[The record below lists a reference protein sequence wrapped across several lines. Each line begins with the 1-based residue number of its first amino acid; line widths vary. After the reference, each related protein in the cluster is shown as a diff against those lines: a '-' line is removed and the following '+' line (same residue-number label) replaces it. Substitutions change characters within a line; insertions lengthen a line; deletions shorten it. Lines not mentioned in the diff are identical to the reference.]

1 MWRRGGWQTV
11 GSGGTWKPFQ
21 RATRTFQR
29 AVIRNTV
36 RRPVWEICGVDDS
49 LGVKSAE
56 KGHPVGK

>member
-1 MWRRGGWQTV
+1 M

-21 RATRTFQR
+21 IATRTFQR

-56 KGHPVGK
+56 KGRPVGK